1 MKKKIVYEIISLAVF
16 VIIALLLGEILIRI
30 EAHVKDSRIWT
41 PDKYLYAQHIP
52 NASYTN
58 VSYYKEYAAKG
69 RINNWGFIGK
79 DTRLEK
85 PKDAQRIIVLGDS
98 ITEAVQVDVDKNYC
112 SLLEESLNRRA
123 GKYEVINAGISD
135 YSPRLEYLYLRE
147 KLIYFKPDCLM
158 LQLCANDVYD
168 DDRSKGID
176 VENLD
181 LPLKRSFIYNHSK
194 LYHYFLRQRVKLVKK
209 FFKQKADKGDSIMD
223 KLFFIRKGN
232 EGLKKR
238 LWANTERYLLKI
250 KGLADANNIRLIIY
264 AMPLE
269 AQISPPGEMSP
280 ASQFYFK
287 EKPTDDFDS
296 AVKRFC
302 RENNVE
308 FIDML
313 QIFRDNKKSGLYY
326 PQDGH
331 LAEEGHRLVADVLY
345 KYMK

>member
-1 MKKKIVYEIISLAVF
+1 MKKKIVYEIISLGVF
-16 VIIALLLGEILIRI
+16 VIIALILGEILIRI
-30 EAHVKDSRIWT
+30 EAHVKDSHIWT

-52 NASYTN
+52 NSSYTN

-79 DTRLEK
+79 DARLK
-85 PKDAQRIIVLGDS
+85 KTKGAQRIIALGDS

-112 SLLEESLNRRA
+112 SLLEESLNVGG

-194 LYHYFLRQRVKLVKK
+194 LYHYFLRQRAKLAKK
-209 FFKQKADKGDSIMD
+209 FFKQKADKGDTAMD

-232 EGLKKR
+232 KDLKKR

-250 KGLADANNIRLIIY
+250 KGLTDANNVRLIIF

-269 AQISPPGEMSP
+269 AQINSPEEMSP

-302 RENNVE
+302 RENSVE
-308 FIDML
+308 FIDLL
-313 QIFRDNKKSGLYY
+313 QIFRDNKKSVLHY

-331 LAEEGHRLVADVLY
+331 LAEAGHELVADVLY
-345 KYMK
+345 KYLK